1 MTRLGFKCPT
11 SRSGGFTLIEVMIVV
26 AIVGILA
33 AIAFPSYQNYVT
45 RSYRD
50 AAKACLSEHVQF
62 MERHYTT
69 NLTYVGAAPALGC
82 RTEGQMADRYTFSVD
97 DLTQRNYTV
106 TAAPEGTQAT
116 NESVCGTMT
125 INQTGAR
132 TGLTGA
138 CW

>member
-1 MTRLGFKCPT
+1 MMRFGFNCST
-11 SRSGGFTLIEVMIVV
+11 SRSAGFTLIEIMIVV

-69 NLTYVGAAPALGC
+69 NLTYAGAAPALGC
-82 RTEGQMADRYTFSVD
+82 STEGQMANRYTFTVTEQ
-97 DLTQRNYTV
+97 TQRNYTV
-106 TAAPEGTQAT
+106 TATPEGAQAT
-116 NESVCGTMT
+116 NDSVCGTMT
-125 INQTGAR
+125 INQIGAR
-132 TGLTGA
+132 TGLTSA